1 MDLPLLLAQAS
12 PEPALPPGTTGYGMQ
27 LLRSLLSLA
36 AVCVA
41 AWWVLRF
48 AARRGFVSPAGR
60 VLQVREQLALDARRS
75 LVLVKAGKRH
85 LLVGVSDAGM
95 QLLTELRAEDL
106 PPEEPPAEKA
116 KEREKGAFAS
126 LLAGLAPRPRGEE
139 APRASGEGP
148 PREGDGG
155 ATL

>member
-48 AARRGFVSPAGR
+48 AARRGFVNPAGR
-60 VLQVREQLALDARRS
+60 VLLVREQLALDARRS

-106 PPEEPPAEKA
+106 PPEEPPAEKE
-116 KEREKGAFAS
+116 KEKGAFAS
-126 LLAGLAPRPRGEE
+126 LLAGLAPPRSRGEQ
-139 APRASGEGP
+139 APPASGEEK
-148 PREGDGG
+148 PREEERGT
-155 ATL
+155 TL